1 MKNLTNYFNNK
12 NILFKDIE
20 QINPSSINSRKK
32 LDIYCTTSIIK
43 EYYAI
48 FIINQKSRFLRKNA
62 QELIELCQKLAE
74 FKEHNFK
81 KKVLLISSP
90 ICSKA
95 KEFLKDNGWSVKNDF
110 M

>member
-12 NILFKDIE
+12 NILFKEIE

-32 LDIYCTTSIIK
+32 LDIYCATSITK

-48 FIINQKSRFLRKNA
+48 LIINQKSRFLRKNA

-74 FKEHNFK
+74 FKDHNFK